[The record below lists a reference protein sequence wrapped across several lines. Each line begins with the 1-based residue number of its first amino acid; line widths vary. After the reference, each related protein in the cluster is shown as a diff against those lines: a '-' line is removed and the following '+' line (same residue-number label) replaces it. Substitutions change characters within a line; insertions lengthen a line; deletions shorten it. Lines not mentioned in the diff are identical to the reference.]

1 MWKPILLGVFVH
13 CVLLY
18 AALDIF
24 YSSPV
29 IHGMSPQGA
38 SSSPPAKRLV
48 FIVADGLRAD
58 ALFSQKRCLQKNSL
72 FLRRMSLRGSW
83 GYSQCRVPT
92 ESRPGHVALLSG
104 IYEDVNAVTRGWRE
118 NPVEFDSVLNQSRYT
133 WAWGSP
139 DIVSLF
145 VKGKYASHIFVDAY
159 ASQMQQFYQ
168 DSSQLDEWVF
178 DKVEHFLNDSYY
190 NSTLR
195 SMVMEEKVVFFLHLL
210 GIDVAGHSYK
220 PHSEEYEKSIL
231 LVDKGIEKLYEL
243 FEKFFNDEQT
253 AYVFTSDHG
262 MTDWGSHGSGSLDEI
277 STPLIAWGAGIRT
290 TTVPKNVPPCWND
303 NDEQHCR
310 INQVDVAPLL
320 ASLIGINFPMN
331 SVGILPLDLLNVSQK
346 AESLLMW
353 NNFKQI
359 LDQFLLLR
367 KRKVEAYF
375 EMFFREFSDFSFAK
389 MEMFVKTVEQ
399 LLVQKRYSYVVR
411 LCQKW
416 IPTLLRGVDYYHR
429 YEQRFLC
436 FCIVCCFVTWIAC
449 AVSFLFARDGI
460 VKNDFTFMHSSTVY
474 IYLIF
479 CFFASIFWLNSF
491 AFSYYLYALLP
502 FYLYNVATT
511 GKTNIKLLLKL
522 SKVNISFMVE
532 IILTVI
538 FVEML
543 LASFFF
549 RTSLVVCNA
558 ILMFWSVTISLHD
571 WTIKLFWIVLCM
583 ITSIFLNLP
592 VVGQSPFYSMVIG
605 FSCFITLF
613 FSLFKLCNWNNN
625 CTSIHPLCIVFHLA
639 LTINLSQATT
649 ELEEPLPWACRLCS
663 WILLI
668 SSPFIPLTTNT
679 RVIVRLLTVWSS
691 ILLPLSLMSVSYEP
705 IFFSFYAIQL
715 CLWIWIEMNLDRHG
729 RMLCLQDLNFKAECQ
744 FSQSIAC
751 MSDIRK
757 SAIFIFFLLLG
768 FFGTGNIAS
777 INSFDPKF
785 VMLFV
790 SEFSPFLMG
799 ALLMLKIL
807 LPLLFACC
815 TLRVLELFTCS
826 KLSTIYWYAV
836 VICDLLALQF
846 FFLLKDTGSWLEIGE
861 SISHYVIA
869 MTLVAVVMTVYPLA
883 RFLTNCELFPQKNME
898 YLICLTI
905 VSVFI
910 SGNVGAGEI
919 RCKFYISPLLPAHLD
934 VREGLLGAGN
944 VSSSNSDEQI
954 CFPQFSQCMTIWQ
967 YYPGNE
973 NITTISLQGCWKS
986 NDYDCER
993 HRCIAH
999 ADINTEFLT
1008 HSRYC
1013 CCSSSLCNEN
1023 YTYEFIAKR
1032 PSETRSITDENN
1044 GAKEFTISIS
1054 IFVLFIVVALVALV
1068 YLIVRLCFSSGS
1080 LFTVCTKHC
1089 LGKRQLLLFNGKTG
1103 AGLDEHQDVN
1113 PADICLFHVL
1123 CTGRYSTTWLA
1134 SFGGRHVAVKMY
1146 VDEAASS
1153 YANELAVFKL
1163 PLMNHDNLVNFYCCS
1178 NSSSSSGGSTGA
1190 NKDVNNHHPSLGKY
1204 WLVTGYEA
1212 GGTLTEFLNV
1222 NKLSWIEMCRM
1233 AASVT
1238 RGLAHLH
1245 SELKSGGLVK
1255 PAIAHRDVK
1264 SGNVLVKS
1272 NGECCL
1278 CDFGF
1283 AIVLDKTVLCK
1294 NGICASLTEVGTF
1307 RYMAPELLEGA
1318 ANLRDPET
1326 TLKQVDVYALGLVLW
1341 EIVSRCQHVYMMS
1354 HQSVPEYILPFGDE
1368 VPACPSL
1375 ETMQLVVC
1383 KKKHRPLFAPAMYQT
1398 THGPLKSLRELIED
1412 CWDQDCEA
1420 RISSLCAEERFNEL
1434 IYAYDNTTE
1443 TAEFIDNYQPLKIK
1457 QQNNTTVAGEEEDD
1471 DDEDEDLV
1479 VDGDDGETEFLIS
1492 NGQISMP
1499 DSAVGSGSSDSN
1511 GQFYYR
1517 GNSSSDTNRTDTS
1530 GFISVGLTNSS
1541 SSSSSDRGRSYNS
1554 SSGYQTNTSD
1564 SLMRSDDAD
1573 PKGQL
1578 SQKKKNPGYDELHSN
1593 LKKICTANGDDFDD
1607 DISLPNL
1614 SLSIKSLHY
1623 NNKNNNNHP
1632 MRRNDLY
1639 PLLLVKS
1646 ATSGTSSGTTTT
1658 NPCNLTTIDQV
1669 LKSQIY
1675 DQLKMKVEDDS
1686 STDTGCMSTT
1696 TTQLSTEGTTS
1707 SSSSASASSASASA
1721 SASNSAS
1728 SSSDDRSRLEEA
1740 EDSVFVQALY
1750 KKPSPKDDDTLP
1762 NFCSS
1767 SYNIV

>member
-58 ALFSQKRCLQKNSL
+58 ALFSKKRCLQRNSL

-145 VKGKYASHIFVDAY
+145 VKVLF
-159 ASQMQQFYQ
+159 Q
-168 DSSQLDEWVF
+168 
-178 DKVEHFLNDSYY
+178 HFLNDSYY

-303 NDEQHCR
+303 IDEQHCR
-310 INQVDVAPLL
+310 INQVVFSWPVDVAPFL

-375 EMFFREFSDFSFAK
+375 EMFFREFNDFSFAK

-399 LLVQKRYSYVVR
+399 LLVQKRYSYVVH

-558 ILMFWSVTISLHD
+558 ILMFWSVTISLRD

-625 CTSIHPLCIVFHLA
+625 CASIHPLCIVFHLA

-679 RVIVRLLTVWSS
+679 RVIVRLLTVWFS

-836 VICDLLALQF
+836 VICDLLALVW
-846 FFLLKDTGSWLEIGE
+846 KW
-861 SISHYVIA
+861 
-869 MTLVAVVMTVYPLA
+869 
-883 RFLTNCELFPQKNME
+883 
-898 YLICLTI
+898 
-905 VSVFI
+905 
-910 SGNVGAGEI
+910 NVGAGEV

-1044 GAKEFTISIS
+1044 GVKEFTISIS

-1178 NSSSSSGGSTGA
+1178 SSSSGGNTGA
-1190 NKDVNNHHPSLGKY
+1190 NKDVNNHHPGLGKY

-1283 AIVLDKTVLCK
+1283 AIVLDKTALCK

-1354 HQSVPEYILPFGDE
+1354 RMRYRSY
-1368 VPACPSL
+1368 
-1375 ETMQLVVC
+1375 
-1383 KKKHRPLFAPAMYQT
+1383 
-1398 THGPLKSLRELIED
+1398 PLKSLRELIED

-1434 IYAYDNTTE
+1434 IYAYACRIVLLEVVHRIRMVNFITE
-1443 TAEFIDNYQPLKIK
+1443 AI
-1457 QQNNTTVAGEEEDD
+1457 
-1471 DDEDEDLV
+1471 
-1479 VDGDDGETEFLIS
+1479 
-1492 NGQISMP
+1492 
-1499 DSAVGSGSSDSN
+1499 
-1511 GQFYYR
+1511 R
-1517 GNSSSDTNRTDTS
+1517 RRTP
-1530 GFISVGLTNSS
+1530 I
-1541 SSSSSDRGRSYNS
+1541 
-1554 SSGYQTNTSD
+1554 
-1564 SLMRSDDAD
+1564 A
-1573 PKGQL
+1573 P
-1578 SQKKKNPGYDELHSN
+1578 
-1593 LKKICTANGDDFDD
+1593 I
-1607 DISLPNL
+1607 
-1614 SLSIKSLHY
+1614 
-1623 NNKNNNNHP
+1623 
-1632 MRRNDLY
+1632 
-1639 PLLLVKS
+1639 LL
-1646 ATSGTSSGTTTT
+1646 
-1658 NPCNLTTIDQV
+1658 
-1669 LKSQIY
+1669 
-1675 DQLKMKVEDDS
+1675 
-1686 STDTGCMSTT
+1686 
-1696 TTQLSTEGTTS
+1696 
-1707 SSSSASASSASASA
+1707 ASSVSA
-1721 SASNSAS
+1721 
-1728 SSSDDRSRLEEA
+1728 
-1740 EDSVFVQALY
+1740 
-1750 KKPSPKDDDTLP
+1750 
-1762 NFCSS
+1762 
-1767 SYNIV
+1767 

>member
-145 VKGKYASHIFVDAY
+145 VKVLF
-159 ASQMQQFYQ
+159 Q
-168 DSSQLDEWVF
+168 
-178 DKVEHFLNDSYY
+178 HFLNDSYY

-303 NDEQHCR
+303 IDEQHCR

-571 WTIKLFWIVLCM
+571 WTIKLLWIVLCM

-715 CLWIWIEMNLDRHG
+715 CLWMWIEMNLDRHG

-869 MTLVAVVMTVYPLA
+869 MTLVAV
-883 RFLTNCELFPQKNME
+883 NME

-1044 GAKEFTISIS
+1044 GVKEFTISIS

-1178 NSSSSSGGSTGA
+1178 SSSSGGNTGA

-1245 SELKSGGLVK
+1245 SELKSGVK

-1283 AIVLDKTVLCK
+1283 AIVLDKTALCK

-1398 THGPLKSLRELIED
+1398 THGPLKNLRELIED

-1434 IYAYDNTTE
+1434 IYAYGN
-1443 TAEFIDNYQPLKIK
+1443 
-1457 QQNNTTVAGEEEDD
+1457 
-1471 DDEDEDLV
+1471 
-1479 VDGDDGETEFLIS
+1479 

-1530 GFISVGLTNSS
+1530 GFI
-1541 SSSSSDRGRSYNS
+1541 R
-1554 SSGYQTNTSD
+1554 YQTNTSD

-1593 LKKICTANGDDFDD
+1593 LKQYKKIC
-1607 DISLPNL
+1607 
-1614 SLSIKSLHY
+1614 
-1623 NNKNNNNHP
+1623 
-1632 MRRNDLY
+1632 
-1639 PLLLVKS
+1639 
-1646 ATSGTSSGTTTT
+1646 TSSGTTTT

-1686 STDTGCMSTT
+1686 STDTGCIST
-1696 TTQLSTEGTTS
+1696 TTQLSTE
-1707 SSSSASASSASASA
+1707 
-1721 SASNSAS
+1721 
-1728 SSSDDRSRLEEA
+1728 
-1740 EDSVFVQALY
+1740 ALY
-1750 KKPSPKDDDTLP
+1750 KKPSAKDDDTLP

>member
-145 VKGKYASHIFVDAY
+145 VKVLF
-159 ASQMQQFYQ
+159 Q
-168 DSSQLDEWVF
+168 
-178 DKVEHFLNDSYY
+178 HFLNDSYY

-303 NDEQHCR
+303 IDEQHCR
-310 INQVDVAPLL
+310 INQVVFSWPVDVAPLL

-613 FSLFKLCNWNNN
+613 FSLFKHCNWNNN

-785 VMLFV
+785 VMLFPISDGCTFDV
-790 SEFSPFLMG
+790 ENFTSAFVC
-799 ALLMLKIL
+799 LLYIASVGIVHLFKAEHHL
-807 LPLLFACC
+807 LVCSGH
-815 TLRVLELFTCS
+815 LRSSC
-826 KLSTIYWYAV
+826 
-836 VICDLLALQF
+836 
-846 FFLLKDTGSWLEIGE
+846 
-861 SISHYVIA
+861 
-869 MTLVAVVMTVYPLA
+869 
-883 RFLTNCELFPQKNME
+883 
-898 YLICLTI
+898 
-905 VSVFI
+905 

-1103 AGLDEHQDVN
+1103 AGLDENQDVN

-1178 NSSSSSGGSTGA
+1178 NSSSSSGGNTGA

-1283 AIVLDKTVLCK
+1283 AIVLDKTALCK

-1354 HQSVPEYILPFGDE
+1354 RMRRYRSY
-1368 VPACPSL
+1368 
-1375 ETMQLVVC
+1375 
-1383 KKKHRPLFAPAMYQT
+1383 
-1398 THGPLKSLRELIED
+1398 PLKSLRELIED

-1420 RISSLCAEERFNEL
+1420 RISSL
-1434 IYAYDNTTE
+1434 
-1443 TAEFIDNYQPLKIK
+1443 
-1457 QQNNTTVAGEEEDD
+1457 
-1471 DDEDEDLV
+1471 
-1479 VDGDDGETEFLIS
+1479 
-1492 NGQISMP
+1492 MP

-1530 GFISVGLTNSS
+1530 GFISVGLTNSSS

-1767 SYNIV
+1767 SYNIVCVYFSY